1 MNFFIRM
8 ESSRWNFLGGVG
20 GVVQEKICL
29 EEIYMLSSYSV
40 EIPRWNFLDGVL
52 QGWFRGW
59 KLLAILFVELTVL
72 GGIS

>member
-1 MNFFIRM
+1 M
-8 ESSRWNFLGGVG
+8 ESSRWNVLGGVFYRK
-20 GVVQEKICL
+20 VFL
-29 EEIYMLSSYSV
+29 EETYMLSSYSV

-59 KLLAILFVELTVL
+59 NFLAILSVELTVL

>member
-1 MNFFIRM
+1 MRLFFLRM
-8 ESSRWNFLGGVG
+8 ELSRCNVLG

-40 EIPRWNFLDGVL
+40 ETPRWNFLDGVL

-59 KLLAILFVELTVL
+59 KLLAILLVELTVL
-72 GGIS
+72 DGIS